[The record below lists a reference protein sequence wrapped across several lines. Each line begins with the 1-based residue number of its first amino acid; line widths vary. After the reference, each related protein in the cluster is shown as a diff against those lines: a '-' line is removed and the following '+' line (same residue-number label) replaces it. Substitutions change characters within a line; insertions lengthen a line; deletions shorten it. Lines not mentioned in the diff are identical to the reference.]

1 MASLPALLFLVTLF
15 GILMEPL
22 QNAVSRRY
30 ERQCDRYAL
39 QRTGSREAL
48 IGIATPVQS
57 EYEAQLMRDN
67 HLARRGARVLR

>member
-1 MASLPALLFLVTLF
+1 MGTQREALVQHVAHQPEVLRCSDGRWIVRCP
-15 GILMEPL
+15 E
-22 QNAVSRRY
+22 
-30 ERQCDRYAL
+30 C